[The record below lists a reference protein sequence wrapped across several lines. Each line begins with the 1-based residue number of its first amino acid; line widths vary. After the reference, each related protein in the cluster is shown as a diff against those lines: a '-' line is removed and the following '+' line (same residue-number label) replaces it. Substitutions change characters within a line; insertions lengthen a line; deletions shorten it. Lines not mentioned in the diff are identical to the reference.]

1 MLLLVP
7 NLLTAFVFK
16 PQNLRLKYNAKW
28 AFVSGGSQ
36 GLGRAISDKLA
47 EQGLN
52 LVICALDN
60 DFLKSTVEDLRQRFP
75 KQEFRAVGV
84 DLGTSDHANGQDY
97 MAKIIAATNDI
108 DVQVVFNNAGYLI
121 MRGFIKSEI
130 TTHLKNLETNSIC
143 HMRVT
148 HHFMKRLTDK
158 KLRGCFVFTSSPTG
172 FFPAPSNVLYASSK
186 AFLIHFA
193 QCLACEAAS
202 YGIDVLV
209 SNMGPMNT
217 AFYSDT
223 KNVPKIGTLNFFH
236 KIQSNPPEC
245 ADVLL
250 SSVGRVTV
258 RDHSGYTIFNRIL
271 LRFFDANFLIPI
283 IAFAA
288 PKTGDFKANP
298 DLI

>member
-1 MLLLVP
+1 MP
-7 NLLTAFVFK
+7 NLLAAFVFK
-16 PQNLRLKYNAKW
+16 PQNLKLKYNAKW

-36 GLGRAISDKLA
+36 GLGRAISEKLA

-52 LVICALDN
+52 IVICALDN
-60 DFLKSTVEDLRQRFP
+60 DFLKTTVDDLRQRYP

-84 DLGTSDHANGQDY
+84 DLGTSDHANAQDY
-97 MAKIIAATNDI
+97 MAKISAATSDI
-108 DVQVVFNNAGYLI
+108 DVQVVFNNAGYLV
-121 MRGFIKSEI
+121 MRGFIKSPI

-143 HMRVT
+143 HMRIT
-148 HHFMKRLTDK
+148 HLFMDRMIKK

-193 QCLACEAAS
+193 QCLACEAVN

-217 AFYSDT
+217 AFYSDAN
-223 KNVPKIGTLNFFH
+223 NVPKIGTLNFFH

-250 SSVGRVTV
+250 SSIGRVTV

-271 LRFFDANFLIPI
+271 LRFFDANLLIPI
-283 IAFAA
+283 IGFAA
-288 PKTGDFKANP
+288 PKTGDFKNNP